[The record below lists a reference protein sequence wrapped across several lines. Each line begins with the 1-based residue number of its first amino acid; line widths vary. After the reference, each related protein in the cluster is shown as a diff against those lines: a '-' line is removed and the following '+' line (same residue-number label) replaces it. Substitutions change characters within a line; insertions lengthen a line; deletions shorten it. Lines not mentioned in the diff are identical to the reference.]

1 MSHRKLS
8 EIVKGQVLLSV
19 SPEASV
25 SETVKQMQQH
35 RFSAVPVIRDG
46 VLAGVFTSSDFVR
59 KVLDMGRNPKATA
72 VGEVMTQAPHCL
84 AGSCPEIEAI
94 RLMNDRNIRHVVV
107 TGVGDVDFAIVTKDD
122 FPACDLVACEEEL
135 EFENRLWEEL

>member
-8 EIVKGQVLLSV
+8 EIVKGQVLLFV
-19 SPEASV
+19 PPEASV
-25 SETVKQMQQH
+25 AETVKKMQQH
-35 RFSAVPVIRDG
+35 RFSAVPVLSDG
-46 VLAGVFTSSDFVR
+46 VLAGVFTSSDFIR
-59 KVLDMGRNPKATA
+59 KVIDMGRDPKTTA

-84 AGSCPEIEAI
+84 AGSCLEIEAV
-94 RLMNDRNIRHVVV
+94 RLMKDRNIRHVIV
-107 TGVGDVDFAIVTKDD
+107 TGVGEVGFAIVTKDD